1 MKHEIKR
8 LENSAVEVTIEVAG
22 EEVKG
27 VKEVVL
33 AEVAKKVEVPGF
45 RKGKAPLD
53 KVTKEYAHLIEQ
65 EVTDKLMHKYYPV
78 IMEKENLEPISFI
91 ENLKTDLHGDEFKA
105 SFKVDVFPTVELG
118 QYKGLEVE
126 KETFT
131 MTDELLNNQIS
142 MMVQSKSKLIDAP
155 EGYEAKVGDTVDLA
169 FEGFIDGVPFEGGKS
184 DSHMLKLG
192 SKMFIDN
199 FEDQLVGYKA
209 GQEGDIT
216 VTFPETYHQESLAG
230 KPATFKVK
238 VNAVKIMEE
247 PTLDDA
253 FAKELGYESVED
265 MKAKVSEEIVKRE
278 EQRVENE
285 FIGKLVQK
293 IADDSKVEIPNSMVG
308 REIQQRM
315 AEMEQQLSMQGIGFD
330 MYLQMTGMTKEK
342 MAEQIAPIAANKV
355 KVDLILEAIA
365 KAENISVSEEELKD
379 QMTKIASMYGMDLET
394 LKENLEK
401 NGNLNNFMGAVQ
413 GETLM
418 RQAIDFVVRNA
429 K

>member
-1 MKHEIKR
+1 MKHEVKR
-8 LENSAVEVTIEVAG
+8 LANSAVEISIEIAG

-27 VKEVVL
+27 VKETVL
-33 AEVAKKVEVPGF
+33 AEVAQKVEVKGF
-45 RKGKAPLD
+45 RKGKAP
-53 KVTKEYAHLIEQ
+53 VATVEKEYATLIEQ

-78 IMEKENLEPISFI
+78 IMEEEKIEPISFI
-91 ENLKTDLHGDEFKA
+91 EDLKTELTGDTFKA
-105 SFKVDVFPTVELG
+105 SFKVDVYPTVELG

-131 MTDELLNNQIS
+131 MTDEMLDNQLN
-142 MMVQSKSKLIDAP
+142 MMVQSKSKLVDAP
-155 EGYEAKVGDTVDLA
+155 EGYEAKMGDTVDLA

-209 GQEGDIT
+209 GQEGEVT
-216 VTFPETYHQESLAG
+216 VTFPEAYHQESLAG

-238 VNAVKIMEE
+238 VNAVKVMEV
-247 PTLDDA
+247 PTLDDS
-253 FAKELGYESVED
+253 FAKELGFESVED

-285 FIGKLVQK
+285 FVGKLVQK
-293 IADDSKVEIPNSMVG
+293 IAEDTKVEVPNSMVQ

-342 MAEQIAPIAANKV
+342 MAEQIAPIAVNKV

-365 KAENISVSEEELKD
+365 KAENIVVTDEELKE
-379 QMTKIASMYGMDLET
+379 QMTKIASMYGMDFET
-394 LKENLEK
+394 LRENLEK
-401 NGNLNNFMGAVQ
+401 NGNLNNFTNAVK